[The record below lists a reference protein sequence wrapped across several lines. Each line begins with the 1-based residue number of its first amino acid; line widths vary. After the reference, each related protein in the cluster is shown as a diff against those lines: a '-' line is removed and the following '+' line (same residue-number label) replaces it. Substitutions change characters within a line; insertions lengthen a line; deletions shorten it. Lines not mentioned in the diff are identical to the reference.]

1 MTTTENKPMTK
12 AQSLAMIQDLFN
24 RIPYT
29 VQSGFKTAQ
38 DDLFD
43 LNQKAEKQHR
53 KCAYSSRYNC
63 TASNIAKY
71 FTVMHLFEG
80 MQAATGEKKGYT
92 IEAIL
97 HIRFECLKAQ
107 AYAMENKEKLQAW
120 FELVKNSRFN
130 ELDYYELIK

>member
-1 MTTTENKPMTK
+1 MTTTENKPLTK
-12 AQSLAMIQDLFN
+12 AQSIKLIEDLF
-24 RIPYT
+24 RAIPD
-29 VQSGFKTAQ
+29 SWAGFKLMR

-53 KCAYSSRYNC
+53 KGQWSSKYNFSIAN
-63 TASNIAKY
+63 TAKY

-80 MQAATGEKKGYT
+80 MQAATGETKGYT

-107 AYAMENKEKLQAW
+107 AYAITNKEKLQAW
-120 FELVKNSRFN
+120 HELVKNSRFN
-130 ELDYYELIK
+130 ELDYCELIK